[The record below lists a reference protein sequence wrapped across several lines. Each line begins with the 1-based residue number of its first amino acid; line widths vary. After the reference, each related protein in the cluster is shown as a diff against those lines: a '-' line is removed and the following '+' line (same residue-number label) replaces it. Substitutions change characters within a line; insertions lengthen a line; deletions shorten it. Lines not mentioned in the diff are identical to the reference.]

1 MDIKDTITDK
11 DGNQKSV
18 KVQMPSIGRIM
29 EAVKQR
35 GLFGRHYPL
44 PILAI

>member
-11 DGNQKSV
+11 DGNQKTV

-29 EAVKQR
+29 EATWVVC
-35 GLFGRHYPL
+35 RHYPL